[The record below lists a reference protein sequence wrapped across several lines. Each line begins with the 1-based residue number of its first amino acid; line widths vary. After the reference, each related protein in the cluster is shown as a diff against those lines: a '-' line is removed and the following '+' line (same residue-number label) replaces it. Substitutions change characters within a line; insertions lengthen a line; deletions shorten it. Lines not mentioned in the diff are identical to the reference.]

1 MAQTNPLPLGLLLS
15 FWAKFIF
22 VGYFSLCGIRMSI
35 VTVDDRGRMT
45 IPKEIGIRKTRAI
58 VIPAGSFFV
67 TIPLP
72 KAPYKE
78 AKEWLT
84 TKKEKKKLKTLAEK
98 AAKEDAVKRA
108 KRRKQL

>member
-1 MAQTNPLPLGLLLS
+1 MT
-15 FWAKFIF
+15 
-22 VGYFSLCGIRMSI
+22 I

-45 IPKEIGIRKTRAI
+45 IPKEIGVKKTRAI
-58 VIPAGSFFV
+58 IIPAGPFFV

-72 KAPYKE
+72 TAPYE
-78 AKEWLT
+78 QAKEWLT
-84 TKKEKKKLKTLAEK
+84 PQQDRKELKALAEK

>member
-1 MAQTNPLPLGLLLS
+1 MT
-15 FWAKFIF
+15 
-22 VGYFSLCGIRMSI
+22 I

-45 IPKEIGIRKTRAI
+45 IPKEIGLRKTRAI
-58 VIPAGSFFV
+58 VIPAGPFFV

-84 TKKEKKKLKTLAEK
+84 TQQEKKKLKTLAEK
-98 AAKEDAVKRA
+98 VAKEDAVKRA